1 MIWIILHFIFLLIPV
16 VVPVA
21 LYRNKGRIMTHF
33 YLIMAMNI
41 KARKF
46 YVRFWLLLLLLFHY
60 DSTFVIKDR
69 LGIMLSTI
77 FCIMMFSFK
86 WSDRWMK
93 DVHDRTRTV
102 VILAII
108 ALVAVA
114 IPHLYTLSIS
124 IGLFLTASLFYPSS
138 KVISECQDTD
148 NVQILLKHP
157 DELLKSYYNYHHA

>member
-1 MIWIILHFIFLLIPV
+1 MTWIILHFIFLLIPV

-33 YLIMAMNI
+33 YLIMAMNV

-60 DSTFVIKDR
+60 DSTFLLKDR

-102 VILAII
+102 VILSIM
-108 ALVAVA
+108 ALVAV
-114 IPHLYTLSIS
+114 PYHSCTHCRLVLSYFLRHLFFTHHQRL
-124 IGLFLTASLFYPSS
+124 YPNVRIRIMS
-138 KVISECQDTD
+138 KIC
-148 NVQILLKHP
+148 
-157 DELLKSYYNYHHA
+157 